1 MSDGGGALSRRQSVY
16 SFRRVISFPNNNKRT
31 ARLKDQTVD
40 DNSIPDSLRR
50 AAFLMVLINAFATP
64 MMLSAVNVAL
74 PGIAHSLNIDAVL
87 LSWVPMVYLMASAMF
102 VLVFGRLADMYG
114 RKRVF
119 LLGTVSVI
127 VSSILAALANS
138 GAMLIS
144 ARFLQGVSAAMLYAT
159 QIAIVT
165 SVFPPRQRGRAIG
178 MTVSM
183 VYLGLTFGPAA
194 GGFLV
199 EHFGWRASFLLHLPL
214 SAMVLAIAFL
224 KVGGDW
230 VGDAG
235 GTFDIAGA
243 ICYGL
248 MIVCV
253 CVGAAGL
260 PQGYAFVALGV
271 GALCLPLFVRQCRRA
286 ENPLLDIHLFFSN
299 RVFSRSSL
307 AACIM
312 YTATFATVV
321 LVGLYLQF
329 LKGMSPARAGLL
341 MMIQPLT
348 MAMLSPLFGR
358 LSDTVEPRLLASLG
372 MGSAS
377 IGLLVLASLDSADS
391 TAWLALGLLLI
402 GLGFSLFSSPNTNA
416 IMSSVERRH
425 FGTASALVATMR
437 VLGQMNSMILVALM
451 FALVIGQVEIVPEH
465 YGALQRALSYCFA
478 IAALLC
484 LPGIYFSAVRGTI
497 HND

>member
-1 MSDGGGALSRRQSVY
+1 MKGQTAIDKEVSLSRE
-16 SFRRVISFPNNNKRT
+16 
-31 ARLKDQTVD
+31 KDVEE
-40 DNSIPDSLRR
+40 PLRR
-50 AAFLMVLINAFATP
+50 AAFLMVLINAFSTP

-74 PGIAHSLNIDAVL
+74 PGIARSLNIDAVL

-102 VLVFGRLADMYG
+102 VLAFGRLADLYG

-119 LLGTVSVI
+119 LLGTVCVIFSSV
-127 VSSILAALANS
+127 LAALANS
-138 GAMLIS
+138 GVMLIG

-165 SVFPPRQRGRAIG
+165 SVFPPQRRGRAIG

-214 SAMVLAIAFL
+214 SIVVLSIAYL
-224 KVGGDW
+224 RVGVDW
-230 VGDAG
+230 KGDADAA
-235 GTFDIAGA
+235 FDVTGA
-243 ICYGL
+243 LCYGL
-248 MIVCV
+248 MIVCL

-260 PQGYAFVALGV
+260 PQGYAFVALAV
-271 GALCLPLFVRQCRRA
+271 GIVCLLLFVRHSRRA
-286 ENPLLDIHLFFSN
+286 AHPLLDIRLFFSN
-299 RVFSRSSL
+299 RVFSHSSL
-307 AACIM
+307 ASCIM

-329 LKGMSPARAGLL
+329 LKGMSPAHAGLF

-348 MAMLSPLFGR
+348 MALLSPLFGR
-358 LSDTVEPRLLASLG
+358 LSDTVEPRLIASLG
-372 MGSAS
+372 MSSAG

-391 TAWLALGLLLI
+391 TGWLAVGLLLI

-425 FGTASALVATMR
+425 FGTSSALVATMR

-451 FALVIGQVEIVPEH
+451 FALVIGQVELVPEH
-465 YGALQRALSYCFA
+465 YDALQRAISYCFA

-497 HND
+497 HDQ